1 MTLDRLRLVAQICA
15 VGLVVSLLVL
25 LVWKV
30 TREEQRAG
38 IAKAVSMGEPVDA
51 PAFDLP
57 RLDKGGNVSL
67 ASLKGKPAV
76 INFWASWCA
85 PCKDEV
91 PVLEETWRKHGRDGL
106 VVLGIDS
113 QDFKGDARKF
123 ARENGIS
130 YPIVHDGPGDTMR
143 SYDLTGL
150 PETYFLDREGK
161 LVCGH
166 IVGGVHVND
175 EIEGKFRQ
183 CVEQVLRS

>member
-1 MTLDRLRLVAQICA
+1 MTLDRLRLVAQVCA

-38 IAKAVSMGEPVDA
+38 IAKAVSMGESVDA

-57 RLDKGGNVSL
+57 RLDAGGNVSL

>member
-1 MTLDRLRLVAQICA
+1 MTLARLRLVAQICA
-15 VGLVVSLLVL
+15 VGLVASLLAL

-38 IAKAVSMGEPVDA
+38 IAQAVELGEPVAA
-51 PAFDLP
+51 PDFDLP
-57 RLDKGGNVSL
+57 RLDGDGRISL
-67 ASLKGKPAV
+67 ESLRGKPAI
-76 INFWASWCA
+76 INFWASWCK
-85 PCKDEV
+85 PCEEEV
-91 PVLEETWRKHGRDGL
+91 PVLEEVWRDHRGDGL

-113 QDFKGDARKF
+113 QDFRGDAQKF

-130 YPIVHDGPGDTMR
+130 YPIVHDGPGETMR
-143 SYDLTGL
+143 AYDLTGL
-150 PETYFLDREGK
+150 PETYFLDRDGR

-175 EIEGKFRQ
+175 EIEGKFRE

>member
-38 IAKAVSMGEPVDA
+38 IAKALSVGEPVDA
-51 PAFDLP
+51 PHFDLP
-57 RLDKGGNVSL
+57 RLDQEGTMSL
-67 ASLKGKPAV
+67 ASLRGKPAV

-85 PCKDEV
+85 PCKDEI
-91 PVLEETWRKHGRDGL
+91 PVLEQTWREHRDDGL

-123 ARENGIS
+123 ARETGIS
-130 YPIVHDGPGDTMR
+130 YPIVHDGPGNTMR
-143 SYDLTGL
+143 AYDLTGL
-150 PETYFLDREGK
+150 PETYFLDREGR

-175 EIEGKFRQ
+175 EIEEKFRE

>member
-1 MTLDRLRLVAQICA
+1 MTLARLRLVAQICA
-15 VGLVVSLLVL
+15 VGLVASLLVL
-25 LVWKV
+25 LIWKV

-38 IAKAVSMGEPVDA
+38 IAKAVSLGQAVDA

-57 RLDKGGNVSL
+57 RLDAAGSVSL
-67 ASLKGKPAV
+67 ASLRGKPAV
-76 INFWASWCA
+76 INFWASWCK
-85 PCKDEV
+85 PCEEEV
-91 PVLEETWRKHGRDGL
+91 PVLEQTWRQHRRDGL

-113 QDFKGDARKF
+113 QDFTGDARKF
-123 ARENGIS
+123 ARDNGIS
-130 YPIVHDGPGDTMR
+130 YPIVHDGPGSTMR
-143 SYDLTGL
+143 AYDLTGL
-150 PETYFLDREGK
+150 PETYFLDRNGK

>member
-1 MTLDRLRLVAQICA
+1 MTAGRLKLVAQACA
-15 VGLVVSLLVL
+15 LGLVASLLVL

-38 IAKAVSMGEPVDA
+38 IAKALAVGTPVAA
-51 PAFDLP
+51 PDFELP
-57 RLDKGGNVSL
+57 RLDRDGSVSL
-67 ASLKGKPAV
+67 ASLRGKPAV
-76 INFWASWCA
+76 INFWASWCK
-85 PCKDEV
+85 PCEEEV
-91 PVLEETWRKHGRDGL
+91 PVLEQTWREHRDQGL

-123 ARENGIS
+123 AREAGIS

-143 SYDLTGL
+143 AYDLTGL
-150 PETYFLDREGK
+150 PETYFLDREGR

-175 EIEGKFRQ
+175 EIEGKFRE